1 MNKKRIF
8 SFLVSFFMFSYSAF
22 SPLDLYAATT
32 EKARSDTSSVS
43 AADNKKTAE
52 VKEAAETTSTTE
64 KEELPDI
71 NLKVSN
77 LCPFEVTDKDYT
89 YLWKSTFE
97 DAYYIF
103 LPSQANLKNLTL
115 TYTPEKDEKIYLNGV
130 EVISGRNT
138 SLLSTDDEFTI
149 KIGNKK
155 VPAKLKVMQS
165 DLDTMY
171 MKTASGSISK
181 LDKNKKLV
189 ETGSLLIIDKKGVIE
204 YNDTMDSLTSHG
216 NSSWDYSK
224 KKPYNLKLSE
234 KTNLF
239 KMGKAKKWVLLG
251 NYLDHSM
258 IRNAVTFDMS
268 KEAGAEQNI
277 DYHYVDLYVDGE
289 YRGPYMLTER
299 VELNKNRVDITD
311 MEKATEKLNDQPL
324 DSYTRKVVNADKP
337 NQYIENSYKYF
348 DIPNEPEDHTGGFL
362 LEFQLY
368 GRYKTDKTQSGFVS
382 TRGQAVKL
390 RSPEYATQ
398 KQTRYIKGFFQDF
411 EDAVYSTSGYN
422 SKGKHYSEY
431 IDVDSL
437 LKTYLINEI
446 SENVDSTQAS
456 FFFWKDSD
464 LTGDGK
470 FHFSPVWDYDLA
482 YANYRKNIKNSEG
495 NGGYSLNPNT
505 LYAAYFPIS
514 GYDTDLTDDKDSGRP
529 TEGINF
535 IGKLYSRPEITHRI
549 AELYFEYFDDYLVEL
564 TDNSNG
570 KKPVIDKYRKI
581 LETAGEMNNARWH
594 MYGGK
599 PYKEIG
605 PENGG
610 NYTECVEYLRNFIE
624 KRRKFLSEEWK
635 PWVSY
640 DKTVKGDANYDLKF
654 NTGDILQMNSYLNF
668 SDNIKSWTGA
678 DFDRNNTVDFF
689 DLIKMKRS
697 LLTSNSKKTK

>member
-1 MNKKRIF
+1 MKKNQILSLF
-8 SFLVSFFMFSYSAF
+8 VSAFMFSCSVF
-22 SPLDLYAATT
+22 SPLNIS
-32 EKARSDTSSVS
+32 EVS
-43 AADNKKTAE
+43 AAEKSKAITASVPTADSKVPE
-52 VKEAAETTSTTE
+52 KDEKAETTSVTE
-64 KEELPDI
+64 KKEIPEI

-77 LCPFEVTDKDYT
+77 LCPFQVTDKDYT

-115 TYTPEKDEKIYLNGV
+115 TYTPEKNEKLYLNGV

-138 SLLSTDDEFTI
+138 SLLSTDDEFTV
-149 KIGNKK
+149 KIGNEKID
-155 VPAKLKVMQS
+155 AKLKVMQS
-165 DLDTMY
+165 DLDTMF

-189 ETGSLLIIDKKGVIE
+189 ETGSLLIMDKKGVIE
-204 YNDTMDSLTSHG
+204 YDGNIESLTSHG

-224 KKPYNLKLSE
+224 KKPYNLKLEE

-268 KEAGAEQNI
+268 KAADPEYGI
-277 DYHYVDLYVDGE
+277 DYHYAELYVDGE
-289 YRGPYMLTER
+289 YRGPYMITER
-299 VELNKNRVDITD
+299 VEINKNRVDITNL
-311 MEKATEKLNDQPL
+311 EKETEKMNDQPL
-324 DSYTRKVVNADKP
+324 KSYPRKVVNAEKP
-337 NQYIENSYKYF
+337 NEYIENSYKYF
-348 DIPNEPEDHTGGFL
+348 DIPNEPDDHTGGFL

-382 TRGQAVKL
+382 KRGQAIKL

-398 KQTRYIKGFFQDF
+398 KQTKYIKNFFQDF
-411 EDAVYSTSGYN
+411 EDAVYSASGYN
-422 SKGKHYSEY
+422 KKGKHYSDY

-437 LKTYLINEI
+437 LKTYLVNEI

-456 FFFWKDSD
+456 FFLWKDSD
-464 LTGDGK
+464 ITGDGK
-470 FHFSPVWDYDLA
+470 FHFSPVWDYDLS
-482 YANYRKNIKNSEG
+482 YANYRKNIKNTEG
-495 NGGYSLNPNT
+495 KGGYSLNPNT

-514 GYDTDLTDDKDSGRP
+514 GYDSDLTDEKDSGRP

-535 IGKLYSRPEITHRI
+535 VGKLYTRPEITHRI
-549 AELYFEYFDDYLVEL
+549 AELYFEYFDDYIVAL

-570 KKPVIDKYRKI
+570 KKPGIDKYRKV
-581 LETAGEMNNARWH
+581 LEISGEMNNARWH

-605 PENGG
+605 PENG
-610 NYTECVEYLRNFIE
+610 NSYTECVEYLRNFIS
-624 KRRKFLSEEWK
+624 KRQQFLSKEWK
-635 PWVSY
+635 PWISY
-640 DKTVKGDANYDLKF
+640 DKAVKGDANYDLKF
-654 NTGDILQMNSYLNF
+654 NAGDVIELQAYLNF

-678 DFDRNNTVDFF
+678 DFDQNGSVDLF

-697 LLTSNSKKTK
+697 LLKTKTKSK

>member
-1 MNKKRIF
+1 MKKKR
-8 SFLVSFFMFSYSAF
+8 FLNLFVSVFMFSYSVF
-22 SPLDLYAATT
+22 SPSSFSVASAEKTKAVTT
-32 EKARSDTSSVS
+32 VVS
-43 AADNKKTAE
+43 AADNKSSEKDE
-52 VKEAAETTSTTE
+52 KAETTAVTE
-64 KEELPDI
+64 KKEIPDI

-115 TYTPEKDEKIYLNGV
+115 TYTPEKDEKLYLNGV

-138 SLLSTDDEFTI
+138 SLLSTDDEFTV
-149 KIGNKK
+149 KIGNSKID
-155 VPAKLKVMQS
+155 AKLKVMQS
-165 DLDTMY
+165 DLDAMF

-189 ETGSLLIIDKKGVIE
+189 ETGSLLIMDKKGVIE
-204 YNDTMDSLTSHG
+204 YNGDMESLTSHG

-224 KKPYNLKLSE
+224 KKPYNLKLAE

-239 KMGKAKKWVLLG
+239 RMGKAKKWVLLG

-258 IRNAVTFDMS
+258 LRNAVTFDMS
-268 KEAGAEQNI
+268 KIADQNLAI

-299 VELNKNRVDITD
+299 VEVNKNRIDITD
-311 MEKATEKLNDQPL
+311 LEKATEKLNDQPL
-324 DSYTRKVVNADKP
+324 KSYPRKVVNAENP

-348 DIPNEPEDHTGGFL
+348 DIPNEPDDHTGGFL
-362 LEFQLY
+362 LEFQLF

-382 TRGQAVKL
+382 KRGQAIKL
-390 RSPEYATQ
+390 RSPEYASQ
-398 KQTRYIKGFFQDF
+398 KQTKYIKNFFQDF

-422 SKGKHYSEY
+422 KKGKHYSEY
-431 IDVDSL
+431 IDIDSL
-437 LKTYLINEI
+437 LKVYLINEI
-446 SENVDSTQAS
+446 SENVDSIQAS
-456 FFFWKDSD
+456 FFLWKDSD

-470 FHFSPVWDYDLA
+470 FHFSPVWDFDLA
-482 YANYRKNIKNSEG
+482 YANYRKNIKNSAG
-495 NGGYSLNPNT
+495 KGGYSLNPNII
-505 LYAAYFPIS
+505 YAACFPIS
-514 GYDTDLTDDKDSGRP
+514 GYDPDLTDNKDSGRP

-535 IGKLYSRPEITHRI
+535 IGKLYERPEIIHKI
-549 AELYFEYFDDYLVEL
+549 AEYYFKYFDDYLVEL

-570 KKPVIDKYRKI
+570 KKPGIEKYRKI
-581 LETAGEMNNARWH
+581 LMISGEMNNARWH

-605 PENGG
+605 PENG
-610 NYTECVEYLRNFIE
+610 NNFTECVEYLRNFISQ
-624 KRRKFLSEEWK
+624 RRKFLSKEWK

-640 DKTVKGDANYDLKF
+640 DKTVKGDANFDLKF
-654 NTGDILQMNSYLNF
+654 NAGDIIELQSYLNY
-668 SDNIKSWTGA
+668 SDNVKSWTGA
-678 DFDRNNTVDFF
+678 DFDQNSTVDFF

-697 LLTSNSKKTK
+697 LLKTKSK